1 MNAAMPTTTATTT
14 TTAAPAL
21 HDEYVNRRTF
31 GALDG
36 LRALSILAV
45 LWHHAWEA
53 PTGWIATERGFLGV
67 DLFFVISGFLIVT
80 LILRE
85 RDRRGVISLK
95 NFYIRRF
102 LRIFPV
108 YYGLLAVLA
117 LAFVTVGNSA
127 NMRAGFFAD
136 LPWALTYT
144 SNWVDLTTF
153 LAITWSLS
161 AEEQFYVV
169 WPPIERYLRQAAMPV
184 LWVLLLLGQLL
195 HFGWFDGILTSWG
208 VSALEPRMLRETGFT
223 PMLLGVL
230 LAHGLHDRRWFDR
243 LAPVLRMKALPVAI
257 ITAIAAVCSLP
268 ISDITGW
275 PRLSIHALMTL
286 LIASTVIREDHV
298 LRGVLRWRPLVEVG
312 VLSYGIYL
320 LHMPIRIGIATVLGK
335 LGMLHPPLQFGGTV
349 VASTIVAFLSF
360 RFYESRFL
368 KLKERFAA

>member
-1 MNAAMPTTTATTT
+1 MSSTATTTTATTATTT
-14 TTAAPAL
+14 TTL
-21 HDEYVNRRTF
+21 HDEYVGRRTF

-53 PTGWIATERGFLGV
+53 PTGWVATERGFLGV

-80 LILRE
+80 LLLRE

-95 NFYIRRF
+95 NFYIRRL

-108 YYGLLAVLA
+108 YYGLLALLVV
-117 LAFVTVGNSA
+117 AFLTVGRHA

-169 WPPIERYLRQAAMPV
+169 WPPIERFMRPAAMPL
-184 LWVLLLLGQLL
+184 LWLLLLLGQLL
-195 HFGWFDGILTSWG
+195 HFGFFDGALASWG
-208 VSALEPRMLRETGFT
+208 VSPREPRMLRETGFT

-230 LAHGLHDRRWFDR
+230 LAHGLHDRQWFNR
-243 LAPVLRMKALPVAI
+243 LAPLLRWRPLPVFVVAAI
-257 ITAIAAVCSLP
+257 VGVCSLP
-268 ISDITGW
+268 IADITGW
-275 PRLSIHALMTL
+275 PRLSLHILMTL

-298 LRGVLRWRPLVEVG
+298 LRAVLRLRVLVEIG

-320 LHMPIRIGIATVLGK
+320 LHMPVRIVIATVLGK
-335 LGMLHPPLQFGGTV
+335 LGLLHPPLLFGGVVVVTTV
-349 VASTIVAFLSF
+349 VAWLSF

>member
-1 MNAAMPTTTATTT
+1 MNTMTSAPTTATTAT
-14 TTAAPAL
+14 TPTQ
-21 HDEYVNRRTF
+21 HDEYVRRRNF

-95 NFYIRRF
+95 NFYVRRL

-108 YYGLLAVLA
+108 YYGLLALLTV
-117 LAFVTVGNSA
+117 AFLTVGRHA
-127 NMRAGFFAD
+127 NMREGFFHD
-136 LPWALTYT
+136 LPFALTYT
-144 SNWVDLTTF
+144 SNWFETTTF

-169 WPPIERYLRQAAMPV
+169 WPPVERFLRGLAIPV

-195 HFGWFDGILTSWG
+195 HFGFFDSALTSWG
-208 VSALEPRMLRETGFT
+208 VPAHQPQMLRETGFT

-230 LAHGLHDRRWFDR
+230 LAHGLHDPRWFAR
-243 LAPVLRMKALPVAI
+243 LAPLLRWRPLAAVVVVALI
-257 ITAIAAVCSLP
+257 GVCSLP
-268 ISDITGW
+268 ITDITGW
-275 PRLSIHALMTL
+275 PRLTIHLLMTL
-286 LIASTVIREDHV
+286 LIAATVIREDHV
-298 LRGVLRWRPLVEVG
+298 LQRVLRWRVIVELG

-320 LHMPIRIGIATVLGK
+320 LHMPVRIVAAGVLQK
-335 LGMLHPPLQFGGTV
+335 LGLLHPPVLFTV
-349 VASTIVAFLSF
+349 TVLVTTALAWLSF

-368 KLKERFAA
+368 RLKDRFSS